1 MNSNYPQYEIES
13 AMQSFELLQR
23 WECIQLYSSEGL
35 LMASSGLPMS
45 PPPKLCYTQ
54 DQLLEF
60 SLSLIDT
67 ARLLKDVPVKEFVIR
82 SKHHRRLVFRFFDS
96 SHDTMVLAAV
106 LHTQKGYRRAMS
118 TLVKAILNVL

>member
-35 LMASSGLPMS
+35 LMASSGQS
-45 PPPKLCYTQ
+45 PFYTQ